1 MNGVEDC
8 RLSKIVF
15 LGTGTSQGVPVI
27 GCQCEVC
34 RSPDFRDHRLR
45 TSIALEGKK
54 SRVVV
59 DTGPDFREQMLR
71 EGMDYLDGV
80 VYTHEHKD
88 HLAGMD
94 DVRPFNFLQKQ
105 PIVLRASERV
115 EAALRRDFYYAFDDH
130 RHGGVPHV
138 QIERVCD
145 FEGFEMGE
153 MTWEQ
158 LPVMHGTLPIHGYRV
173 DNVAYITDANMIP
186 GPTLNRLAGLDILI
200 VNALRHD
207 VHYSHF
213 SLSEALE
220 VASKV
225 AANKTYLTHVS
236 HLMGKHETVQLELPE
251 GVSLAYDG
259 LVLVRREQGWEE
271 EVSDWTTTRWST

>member
-1 MNGVEDC
+1 MNGVEDW

-34 RSPDFRDHRLR
+34 RSLDIRDHRLR

-153 MTWEQ
+153 MTWEP

-173 DNVAYITDANMIP
+173 DNVAYITDANEIP
-186 GPTLNRLAGLDILI
+186 GPTLDRLAGLDILI
-200 VNALRHD
+200 VNALRHE

-213 SLSEALE
+213 SLGEALE
-220 VASKV
+220 VASQV
-225 AANKTYLTHVS
+225 AAKKTYLTHVS
-236 HLMGKHETVQLELPE
+236 HLMGKHESIQSELPE
-251 GVSLAYDG
+251 GVALAHDG
-259 LVLVRREQGWEE
+259 LVLMRHEQGWHE
-271 EVSDWTTTRWST
+271 EVSDWTTTRWSP

>member
-1 MNGVEDC
+1 M
-8 RLSKIVF
+8 
-15 LGTGTSQGVPVI
+15 
-27 GCQCEVC
+27 
-34 RSPDFRDHRLR
+34 
-45 TSIALEGKK
+45 EGKK

-105 PIVLRASERV
+105 PMVLRASERV
-115 EAALRRDFYYAFDDH
+115 EVALRRDFYYAFDDH
-130 RHGGVPHV
+130 RYGGVPHV

-153 MTWEQ
+153 MTWEP

-225 AANKTYLTHVS
+225 AAKKTYLTHVS
-236 HLMGKHETVQLELPE
+236 HLMGKHKTVQLELPE

-259 LVLVRREQGWEE
+259 LVLVRREQGWDE